1 MKKLLSLCLVF
12 LLAVGLSLT
21 VYADSPADYGWRG
34 DNNRF
39 DGWYADDE
47 FNLGV
52 DYSGTAAM
60 RVYKDVLTDRENFL
74 ITMNIETSE
83 ETSPYVKVLG
93 LRIELDGRGGGG
105 DQIYMKIYSE
115 GTKQRTNYDWIPA
128 EGGVSTLKV
137 QRNGGGDA
145 TVTVIGEGAKTPWQ
159 VTVPIGEERN
169 DLELGMDAYGWVD
182 FMNITILEGEEA
194 EETVPETTVAEE
206 VPETTEALEETEP
219 ETTAVPE
226 ETTPVTT
233 AAPEETVPVAPNP
246 GNPGNTALI
255 VGICMMVAALVI
267 VAVVFL
273 RKKK

>member
-1 MKKLLSLCLVF
+1 MIKRLLCLF
-12 LLAVGLSLT
+12 LAISMIFTSGIVEAVAVSL
-21 VYADSPADYGWRG
+21 DSQ
-34 DNNRF
+34 
-39 DGWYADDE
+39 E
-47 FNLGV
+47 
-52 DYSGTAAM
+52 
-60 RVYKDVLTDRENFL
+60 EQ
-74 ITMNIETSE
+74 SE
-83 ETSPYVKVLG
+83 
-93 LRIELDGRGGGG
+93 
-105 DQIYMKIYSE
+105 
-115 GTKQRTNYDWIPA
+115 
-128 EGGVSTLKV
+128 
-137 QRNGGGDA
+137 
-145 TVTVIGEGAKTPWQ
+145 Q